1 MVWSTSGIGANY
13 LYSSNGSTSSSGN
26 SELDKD
32 AFLKILITQLRYQD
46 PLSPMDDKEFVAQ
59 MAQFSTL
66 EQVTNMSK
74 NLENLL
80 VNFSWSQLVNLI
92 GKTVKFTDSETGE
105 SVQGKVTGIKP
116 TDSGIVLVINDGAY
130 EIPINNVEEILI

>member
-1 MVWSTSGIGANY
+1 MVWSANGIGTTY
-13 LYSSNGSTSSSGN
+13 LYSSTSGNLKSSN
-26 SELDKD
+26 SELDKN
-32 AFLKILITQLRYQD
+32 AFLKLLITQLRYQD

-74 NLENLL
+74 DLETFL
-80 VNFSWSQLVNLI
+80 VNFSYSLFVNLI

-105 SVQGKVTGIKP
+105 KVQGKVTGIKP
-116 TDSGIVLVINDGAY
+116 KSGGIVLVINNGKY
-130 EIPINNVEEILI
+130 EIPINSIEEILS

>member
-1 MVWSTSGIGANY
+1 MILSKSPVGTNY
-13 LYSSNGSTSSSGN
+13 LYSSTGSTSKSTN

-74 NLENLL
+74 SLDNFL
-80 VNFSWSQLVNLI
+80 VYFSWSQFVNLI
-92 GKTVKFTDSETGE
+92 GKTVKFTDSSSGE

-116 TDSGIVLVINDGAY
+116 TNNGIVLVINNGDY
-130 EIPINNVEEILI
+130 EIPINNIEEILA

>member
-1 MVWSTSGIGANY
+1 MIWSTSGIGTTY
-13 LYSSNGSTSSSGN
+13 LYPNTNSSSKSSN
-26 SELDKD
+26 SELDKN
-32 AFLKILITQLRYQD
+32 AFLKLLITQLRYQD

-74 NLENLL
+74 SLENFL
-80 VNFSWSQLVNLI
+80 VNFSWTQFINLI

-105 SVQGKVTGIKP
+105 KVQGKVTGIKP
-116 TDSGIVLVINDGAY
+116 TSSGIVLIINDGKY
-130 EIPINNVEEILI
+130 EVPINNIEEILS

>member
-1 MVWSTSGIGANY
+1 MIWSTSGIGTTY
-13 LYSSNGSTSSSGN
+13 LYPNNNSSSKSSN
-26 SELDKD
+26 SELDKN
-32 AFLKILITQLRYQD
+32 AFLKLLITQLRYQD

-74 NLENLL
+74 SLENFL
-80 VNFSWSQLVNLI
+80 VNFSWTQFINLI

-105 SVQGKVTGIKP
+105 KVQGKVTGIKP
-116 TDSGIVLVINDGAY
+116 TSSGIVLIINDGKY
-130 EIPINNVEEILI
+130 EVPINNIEEILS

>member
-74 NLENLL
+74 NLENFL